1 MMLKNQRLLGF
12 ALVFLSSLGFSL
24 APTFSNRSYE
34 SGANTVGVLIVRFTV
49 AALLML
55 LIRQFSKGKRVWPQP
70 RLMLQLFLL
79 GAFGYSGAA
88 FFYFTAIENMS
99 SGVSIVI
106 WYIYPV
112 FVVLIGWALFKTKPK
127 RQTIFSLVS
136 AMIGVAITV
145 GQPGNATTKGVIL
158 ILLSSLSYTFYTLSG
173 SRAFKKTDLYTG
185 VTFVMAGAATAFW
198 MYWLLAPSTT
208 PVLFPQR
215 MSGWLWIG
223 ALAIFATVLSTATLF
238 AGLKILGPN
247 TTSVVNTVEP
257 VLNIAAGI
265 LFLNEVFS
273 LQQGVGAVFVVGAL
287 IYLGVHETRSQPPAV
302 LQ

>member
-1 MMLKNQRLLGF
+1 M
-12 ALVFLSSLGFSL
+12 
-24 APTFSNRSYE
+24 APTFSKRAYE
-34 SGANTVGVLIVRFTV
+34 SGANTVGVLIVRFTI

-55 LIRQFSKGKRVWPQP
+55 LIRQFSSSKRVWPKP
-70 RLMLQLFLL
+70 RLMFDLFLL
-79 GAFGYSGAA
+79 GAIGYSGAA

-99 SGVSIVI
+99 TGVSIVI

-112 FVVLIGWALFKTKPK
+112 FVVLIGWAVFKTKPK
-127 RQTIFSLVS
+127 RHTIFSLIS
-136 AMIGVAITV
+136 AMIGVAITA

-158 ILLSSLSYTFYTLSG
+158 VLLSSLTYTFYTLSG

-185 VTFVMAGAATAFW
+185 VTVVMTGAATAFW
-198 MYWLLAPSTT
+198 LYWLLAPSST
-208 PVLFPQR
+208 PVTFPQQTI
-215 MSGWLWIG
+215 GWVWIV
-223 ALAIFATVLSTATLF
+223 ALAIFSTVLSTSTLF

-257 VLNIAAGI
+257 VLNIVAGI

-287 IYLGVHETRSQPPAV
+287 VYLGVHETRSQPPVV

>member
-1 MMLKNQRLLGF
+1 MLKNQRLLGF
-12 ALVFLSSLGFSL
+12 ALVFLSSLGFSM
-24 APTFSNRSYE
+24 APTFSKRAYE
-34 SGANTVGVLIVRFTV
+34 SGANTVGVLIVRFTI
-49 AALLML
+49 AAVLML
-55 LIRQFSKGKRVWPQP
+55 LIRQFSSGNRVWPKP
-70 RLMLQLFLL
+70 RLMFDLFLL
-79 GAFGYSGAA
+79 GAIGYSGAA

-99 SGVSIVI
+99 TGVAIVI

-112 FVVLIGWALFKTKPK
+112 FVVLIGWAVFKTTPK

-136 AMIGVAITV
+136 AMIGVAITA

-158 ILLSSLSYTFYTLSG
+158 VLLSSLTYTFYTLSG

-185 VTFVMAGAATAFW
+185 VTIVMTGAATAFW
-198 MYWLLAPSTT
+198 LYWILAPSST
-208 PVLFPQR
+208 PVTFPQQTI
-215 MSGWLWIG
+215 GWVWIV
-223 ALAIFATVLSTATLF
+223 ALAIFSTVLSTSTLF

-257 VLNIAAGI
+257 VLNIVAGI
-265 LFLNEVFS
+265 LFLNEMFS

-287 IYLGVHETRSQPPAV
+287 VYLGVHETRSQPPVV

>member
-1 MMLKNQRLLGF
+1 M
-12 ALVFLSSLGFSL
+12 GFSM
-24 APTFSNRSYE
+24 APTFSKRAYE
-34 SGANTVGVLIVRFTV
+34 SGANTVGVLIVRFTI
-49 AALLML
+49 AAVLMF
-55 LIRQFSKGKRVWPQP
+55 LIRQFSSGQRVWPQP
-70 RLMLQLFLL
+70 RLMFDLFLL
-79 GAFGYSGAA
+79 GAIGYSGAA

-99 SGVSIVI
+99 TGVSIVI

-127 RQTIFSLVS
+127 RQTIFSLIS

-158 ILLSSLSYTFYTLSG
+158 VLLSSITYTFYTLSG

-185 VTFVMAGAATAFW
+185 VTFVLTGAATAFW
-198 MYWLLAPSTT
+198 LYWLLAPAST
-208 PVLFPQR
+208 PVLFPQQTI
-215 MSGWLWIG
+215 GWIWIG
-223 ALAIFATVLSTATLF
+223 ALAIFATVLSTSTLF

-257 VLNIAAGI
+257 VLNIVAGI

-273 LQQGVGAVFVVGAL
+273 VQQGVGAVFVVGAL
-287 IYLGVHETRSQPPAV
+287 VYLGVHETRSQPPVV

>member
-1 MMLKNQRLLGF
+1 M
-12 ALVFLSSLGFSL
+12 
-24 APTFSNRSYE
+24 APTFSKRAYE
-34 SGANTVGVLIVRFTV
+34 SGANTVGVLIVRFTI
-49 AALLML
+49 AAVLML
-55 LIRQFSKGKRVWPQP
+55 LIRQFSSGQRVWPQP
-70 RLMLQLFLL
+70 RLMFDLFLL
-79 GAFGYSGAA
+79 GAIGYSGAA

-99 SGVSIVI
+99 TGVSIVI

-112 FVVLIGWALFKTKPK
+112 FVVLIGWAIFKTKPK

-136 AMIGVAITV
+136 AMIGVAITA

-158 ILLSSLSYTFYTLSG
+158 VLLSSLTYTFYTLSG

-185 VTFVMAGAATAFW
+185 VTIVMAGAASTFW
-198 MYWLLAPSTT
+198 LYWLLAPSST
-208 PVLFPQR
+208 PVLFPQHTA
-215 MSGWLWIG
+215 GWVWIG
-223 ALAIFATVLSTATLF
+223 ALAIFATVLSTSTLF

-257 VLNIAAGI
+257 VLNIVAGI

-287 IYLGVHETRSQPPAV
+287 LYLGIHETRSQPPVV

>member
-1 MMLKNQRLLGF
+1 MLKNQRALGF
-12 ALVFLSSLGFSL
+12 AFVFLSSMGFSM
-24 APTFSNRSYE
+24 APTFSKRAYE
-34 SGANTVGVLIVRFTV
+34 SGANTVGVLIVRFTI
-49 AALLML
+49 AAVLMF
-55 LIRQFSKGKRVWPQP
+55 LIRQFSSGQRVWPQP
-70 RLMLQLFLL
+70 RLMFDLFLL
-79 GAFGYSGAA
+79 GAIGYSGAA

-99 SGVSIVI
+99 TGVSIVI

-127 RQTIFSLVS
+127 RQTIFSLIS

-158 ILLSSLSYTFYTLSG
+158 VLLSSITYTFYTLSG

-185 VTFVMAGAATAFW
+185 VTFVLTGAATAFW
-198 MYWLLAPSTT
+198 LYWLLAPAST
-208 PVLFPQR
+208 PVLFPQQT
-215 MSGWLWIG
+215 SGWIWIG
-223 ALAIFATVLSTATLF
+223 ALAIFATVLSTSTLF

-257 VLNIAAGI
+257 VLNIVAGI

-273 LQQGVGAVFVVGAL
+273 VQKAL
-287 IYLGVHETRSQPPAV
+287 AQSLLSAPSFI
-302 LQ
+302 

>member
-1 MMLKNQRLLGF
+1 MLKNQRLLGF

-24 APTFSNRSYE
+24 APTFSKRSYE

-55 LIRQFSKGKRVWPQP
+55 LIRQLSKGQRVWPQP

-127 RQTIFSLVS
+127 RQTIFSLIS

-185 VTFVMAGAATAFW
+185 VTFVMAGAASAFW

-208 PVLFPQR
+208 PVLFPQHTE
-215 MSGWLWIG
+215 GWLWIG
-223 ALAIFATVLSTATLF
+223 ALALFATVLSTATLF

-287 IYLGVHETRSQPPAV
+287 VYLGVHETRSQPPVV

>member
-1 MMLKNQRLLGF
+1 M
-12 ALVFLSSLGFSL
+12 
-24 APTFSNRSYE
+24 APTFSKRAYE
-34 SGANTVGVLIVRFTV
+34 SGANTVGVLIVRFTI
-49 AALLML
+49 AAVLML
-55 LIRQFSKGKRVWPQP
+55 LIRQFSSGNRVWPKP
-70 RLMLQLFLL
+70 RLMFDLFLL
-79 GAFGYSGAA
+79 GAIGYSGAA

-99 SGVSIVI
+99 TGVAIVI

-112 FVVLIGWALFKTKPK
+112 FVVLIGWAVFKTTPK

-136 AMIGVAITV
+136 AMIGVAITA

-158 ILLSSLSYTFYTLSG
+158 VLLSSLTYTFYTLSG

-185 VTFVMAGAATAFW
+185 VTIVMTGAATAFW
-198 MYWLLAPSTT
+198 LYWILAPSST
-208 PVLFPQR
+208 PVTFPQQTI
-215 MSGWLWIG
+215 GWVWIV
-223 ALAIFATVLSTATLF
+223 ALAIFSTVLSTSTLF

-257 VLNIAAGI
+257 VLNIVAGI
-265 LFLNEVFS
+265 LFLNELFS

-287 IYLGVHETRSQPPAV
+287 VYLGVHETRSQPPVV

>member
-1 MMLKNQRLLGF
+1 M
-12 ALVFLSSLGFSL
+12 
-24 APTFSNRSYE
+24 APTFSKRAYE
-34 SGANTVGVLIVRFTV
+34 SGANTVGVLIVRFTI
-49 AALLML
+49 AAVLML
-55 LIRQFSKGKRVWPQP
+55 LIRQFSSGKRVWPKP
-70 RLMLQLFLL
+70 RLMFDLFLL
-79 GAFGYSGAA
+79 GAIGYSGAA

-99 SGVSIVI
+99 TGVAIVI

-112 FVVLIGWALFKTKPK
+112 FVVLIGWAVFKTKPK

-136 AMIGVAITV
+136 AMIGVAITA

-158 ILLSSLSYTFYTLSG
+158 VLLSSLTYTFYTLSG

-185 VTFVMAGAATAFW
+185 VTIVMTGAATAFW
-198 MYWLLAPSTT
+198 LYWILAPSST
-208 PVLFPQR
+208 PVTFPQQTI
-215 MSGWLWIG
+215 GWVWIV
-223 ALAIFATVLSTATLF
+223 ALAIFSTVLSTSTLF

-257 VLNIAAGI
+257 VLNIVAGI

-287 IYLGVHETRSQPPAV
+287 VYLGVHETRSQPPV
-302 LQ
+302 ILQ

>member
-1 MMLKNQRLLGF
+1 M
-12 ALVFLSSLGFSL
+12 
-24 APTFSNRSYE
+24 APTFSKRAYE
-34 SGANTVGVLIVRFTV
+34 SGANTVGVLIVRFTI
-49 AALLML
+49 AAVLML
-55 LIRQFSKGKRVWPQP
+55 LIRQFSSGNRVWPKP
-70 RLMLQLFLL
+70 RLMFDLFLL
-79 GAFGYSGAA
+79 GAIGYSGAA

-99 SGVSIVI
+99 TGVAIVI

-112 FVVLIGWALFKTKPK
+112 FVVLIGWAVFKTTPK

-136 AMIGVAITV
+136 AMIGVAITA

-158 ILLSSLSYTFYTLSG
+158 VLLSSLTYTFYTLSG

-185 VTFVMAGAATAFW
+185 VTIVMTGAATAFW
-198 MYWLLAPSTT
+198 LYWILAPAST
-208 PVLFPQR
+208 PVTFPQQTI
-215 MSGWLWIG
+215 GWVWIV
-223 ALAIFATVLSTATLF
+223 ALAIFSTVLSTSTLF

-257 VLNIAAGI
+257 VLNIVAGI

-287 IYLGVHETRSQPPAV
+287 VYLGVHETRSQPPVV

>member
-1 MMLKNQRLLGF
+1 M
-12 ALVFLSSLGFSL
+12 
-24 APTFSNRSYE
+24 APTFSKRAYE
-34 SGANTVGVLIVRFTV
+34 SGANTVGVLIVRFTI
-49 AALLML
+49 AAVLMF
-55 LIRQFSKGKRVWPQP
+55 LIRQFSSGQRVWPQP
-70 RLMLQLFLL
+70 RLMFDLFLL
-79 GAFGYSGAA
+79 GAIGYSGAA

-99 SGVSIVI
+99 TGVSIVI

-127 RQTIFSLVS
+127 RQTIFSLIS

-145 GQPGNATTKGVIL
+145 GQPGNATTNGVIL
-158 ILLSSLSYTFYTLSG
+158 VLLSSITYTFYTLSG

-185 VTFVMAGAATAFW
+185 VTFVLTGAATAFW
-198 MYWLLAPSTT
+198 LYWLLAPAST
-208 PVLFPQR
+208 PVLFPQQTI
-215 MSGWLWIG
+215 GWIWIG
-223 ALAIFATVLSTATLF
+223 ALAIFATVLSTSTLF

-257 VLNIAAGI
+257 VLNIVAGI

-273 LQQGVGAVFVVGAL
+273 VQQGVGAVFVVGAL
-287 IYLGVHETRSQPPAV
+287 VYLGVHETRSQPPAV

>member
-1 MMLKNQRLLGF
+1 M
-12 ALVFLSSLGFSL
+12 
-24 APTFSNRSYE
+24 APTFSKRAYE
-34 SGANTVGVLIVRFTV
+34 SGANTVGVLIVRFTI
-49 AALLML
+49 AAVLML
-55 LIRQFSKGKRVWPQP
+55 LIRQFSSGQRVWPQP
-70 RLMLQLFLL
+70 RLMFDLFLL
-79 GAFGYSGAA
+79 GAIGYSGAA

-99 SGVSIVI
+99 TGVSIVI

-112 FVVLIGWALFKTKPK
+112 FVVLIGWAVFKTTPK

-136 AMIGVAITV
+136 AMIGVAITA

-158 ILLSSLSYTFYTLSG
+158 VLLSSLTYTFYTLSG

-185 VTFVMAGAATAFW
+185 VTIVMAGAASTFW
-198 MYWLLAPSTT
+198 LYWLLAPSST
-208 PVLFPQR
+208 PVLFPQHT
-215 MSGWLWIG
+215 SGWVWIG
-223 ALAIFATVLSTATLF
+223 ALAIFATVLSTSTLF

-257 VLNIAAGI
+257 VLNIVAGI

-287 IYLGVHETRSQPPAV
+287 LYLGIHETRSQPPVV

>member
-1 MMLKNQRLLGF
+1 MLKNQRALGF
-12 ALVFLSSLGFSL
+12 AFVFLSSMGFSM
-24 APTFSNRSYE
+24 APTFSKRAYE
-34 SGANTVGVLIVRFTV
+34 SGANTVGVLIVRFTI
-49 AALLML
+49 AAVLMF
-55 LIRQFSKGKRVWPQP
+55 LIRQFSSGQRVWPQP
-70 RLMLQLFLL
+70 RLMFDLFLL
-79 GAFGYSGAA
+79 GAIGYSGAA

-99 SGVSIVI
+99 TGVSIVI

-127 RQTIFSLVS
+127 RQTIFSLIS

-158 ILLSSLSYTFYTLSG
+158 VLLSSITYTFYTLSG

-185 VTFVMAGAATAFW
+185 VTFVMTGAATAFW
-198 MYWLLAPSTT
+198 LYWILAPSST
-208 PVLFPQR
+208 PVTFPQQTI
-215 MSGWLWIG
+215 GWVWIV
-223 ALAIFATVLSTATLF
+223 ALAIFSTVLSTSTLF

-257 VLNIAAGI
+257 VLNIVAGI

-287 IYLGVHETRSQPPAV
+287 VYLGVHETRSQPTV
-302 LQ
+302 ILQ

>member
-1 MMLKNQRLLGF
+1 M
-12 ALVFLSSLGFSL
+12 
-24 APTFSNRSYE
+24 APTFSKRAYE
-34 SGANTVGVLIVRFTV
+34 SDANTVGVLIVRFTI
-49 AALLML
+49 AAVLML
-55 LIRQFSKGKRVWPQP
+55 LIRQFSSGNRVWPKP
-70 RLMLQLFLL
+70 RLMFDLFLL
-79 GAFGYSGAA
+79 GAIGYSGAA

-99 SGVSIVI
+99 TGVAIVI

-112 FVVLIGWALFKTKPK
+112 FVVLIGWAVFKTTPK

-136 AMIGVAITV
+136 AMIGVAITA

-158 ILLSSLSYTFYTLSG
+158 VLLSSLTYTFYTLSG

-185 VTFVMAGAATAFW
+185 VTIVMTGAATAFW
-198 MYWLLAPSTT
+198 LYWILAPAST
-208 PVLFPQR
+208 PVTFPQQTI
-215 MSGWLWIG
+215 GWVWIV
-223 ALAIFATVLSTATLF
+223 ALAIFSTVLSTSTLF

-257 VLNIAAGI
+257 VLNIVAGI
-265 LFLNEVFS
+265 LFLNEMFS

-287 IYLGVHETRSQPPAV
+287 VYLGVHETRSQPPVV

>member
-1 MMLKNQRLLGF
+1 M
-12 ALVFLSSLGFSL
+12 
-24 APTFSNRSYE
+24 APTFSKRAYE
-34 SGANTVGVLIVRFTV
+34 SGANTVGVLIVRFTI

-55 LIRQFSKGKRVWPQP
+55 LIRQFSSGQRVWPEP
-70 RLMLQLFLL
+70 RLMLNLFLL
-79 GAFGYSGAA
+79 GALGYSGAA

-127 RQTIFSLVS
+127 RQTIFSLIS

-158 ILLSSLSYTFYTLSG
+158 VLLSSLTYTFYTLGG

-185 VTFVMAGAATAFW
+185 VTFVMTGAATAFW
-198 MYWLLAPSTT
+198 LYWLLAPAST
-208 PVLFPQR
+208 PVLFPHQT
-215 MSGWLWIG
+215 SGWIWIG
-223 ALAIFATVLSTATLF
+223 ALAIFATVLSTSTLF

-257 VLNIAAGI
+257 VLNIVAGI

-273 LQQGVGAVFVVGAL
+273 VQQGVGAVFVVGAL
-287 IYLGVHETRSQPPAV
+287 VYLGVHETRSQPPVV

>member
-1 MMLKNQRLLGF
+1 MF
-12 ALVFLSSLGFSL
+12 D
-24 APTFSNRSYE
+24 
-34 SGANTVGVLIVRFTV
+34 
-49 AALLML
+49 
-55 LIRQFSKGKRVWPQP
+55 
-70 RLMLQLFLL
+70 LFLL
-79 GAFGYSGAA
+79 GAIGYSGAA

-99 SGVSIVI
+99 TGVAIVI

-112 FVVLIGWALFKTKPK
+112 FVVLIGWAVLKTKPK
-127 RQTIFSLVS
+127 RHTIFSLIS
-136 AMIGVAITV
+136 AMLGVAITA

-158 ILLSSLSYTFYTLSG
+158 VLLSSLTYTFYTLSG

-185 VTFVMAGAATAFW
+185 VTIVMTGAATAFW
-198 MYWLLAPSTT
+198 LYWILAPSST
-208 PVLFPQR
+208 PVTFPQQTI
-215 MSGWLWIG
+215 GWVWIV
-223 ALAIFATVLSTATLF
+223 ALAIFSTVLSTSTLF

-257 VLNIAAGI
+257 VLNIVAGI

-287 IYLGVHETRSQPPAV
+287 VYLGVHETRSQPPVV